1 MSAMFIGGAERSLI
15 GLLNSIDYREYTVDL
30 FLYRHE
36 GEFLH
41 YIPEDVE
48 LLPLVDKYTTF
59 DRPIKDILKSKL
71 WFYGVLRLLAK
82 TEITFRSKIKK
93 QEMPV
98 WPQMQVISKY
108 ITPFLPNIEGKYDL
122 AINFIGIH
130 DVLGKK
136 INAKCKAGWIHTD
149 YMIQKPIKQLD
160 LKTYA
165 QIDKIVNV
173 SEECKVVFDKFYPQL
188 KNKSNCIENILSA
201 NFIINQAVQ
210 EVIDMPERNDGE
222 VILCSVGR
230 FCEAKNFDNVPKIAK
245 RITKKG
251 IQIKWILIGFGT
263 DEKIIRESI
272 KETEMEETV
281 FVLGKKENPYP
292 YIKKCDIYVQPSR
305 YEGKAVTVREAQ
317 ILNKPVVITDFSTAN
332 SQLKDGYDGLIV
344 PMDLEQC
351 AEKLAEFILNKDK
364 QKVFVENTKREDY
377 TNSKEIEKLYRLMEE

>member
-1 MSAMFIGGAERSLI
+1 MPRIAV
-15 GLLNSIDYREYTVDL
+15 SIKADSRYCASGMTVQNRPEY
-30 FLYRHE
+30 
-36 GEFLH
+36 
-41 YIPEDVE
+41 
-48 LLPLVDKYTTF
+48 
-59 DRPIKDILKSKL
+59 S
-71 WFYGVLRLLAK
+71 
-82 TEITFRSKIKK
+82 
-93 QEMPV
+93 
-98 WPQMQVISKY
+98 
-108 ITPFLPNIEGKYDL
+108 
-122 AINFIGIH
+122 
-130 DVLGKK
+130 
-136 INAKCKAGWIHTD
+136 
-149 YMIQKPIKQLD
+149 
-160 LKTYA
+160 
-165 QIDKIVNV
+165 
-173 SEECKVVFDKFYPQL
+173 
-188 KNKSNCIENILSA
+188 
-201 NFIINQAVQ
+201 
-210 EVIDMPERNDGE
+210 RNDGE